1 MLKGFHVGEELTLI
15 DKGIQRSEFSPQTWI
30 DERQQGRA
38 SFLKLEKVG
47 QKYLYGRYIRFEDG
61 SKELCCWQAKINPED
76 YTIYRGIRH
85 DLKKANFE
93 FMQRLGEY
101 EKARKDRRRELE
113 RKAHRLTDRL
123 MEIWEAENPR
133 PKQGRHD

>member
-1 MLKGFHVGEELTLI
+1 MLKGFQVGEELTLI
-15 DKGIQRSEFSPQTWI
+15 NKGIQRSEFSEQTWI
-30 DERQQGRA
+30 DERQKGRA

-47 QKYLYGRYIRFEDG
+47 QKYLYGRYIYVEEEGR
-61 SKELCCWQAKINPED
+61 KLCNWQAKINPED
-76 YTIYRGIRH
+76 YNIFRGIRP
-85 DLKKANFE
+85 DLKKAHFE

-101 EKARKDRRRELE
+101 EKARKARRYELE

-133 PKQGRHD
+133 PKQKAH